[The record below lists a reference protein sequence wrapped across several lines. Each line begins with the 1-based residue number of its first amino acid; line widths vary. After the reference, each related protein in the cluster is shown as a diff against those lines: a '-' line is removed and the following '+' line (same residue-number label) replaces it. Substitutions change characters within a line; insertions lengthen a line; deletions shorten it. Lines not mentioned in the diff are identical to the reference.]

1 MIRKSRNYS
10 YSDQIKT
17 VYVATDVHRSILEC
31 RSAYHEMSNR
41 EFSNWYERRYKVPAS
56 TVMKV
61 IE

>member
-1 MIRKSRNYS
+1 MTRRQYS
-10 YSDQIKT
+10 YKEKDKII
-17 VYVATDVHRSILEC
+17 YVATDVHKSILEC

-61 IE
+61 IG